1 MENLKKQLQN
11 IWENLAFQSKM
22 FFKSHD
28 SSIKWQIWLLILP
41 MWLTLISFYLNGWC
55 CAKMLDYI
63 SFWLS
68 NLAMIWYMF
77 FWKNTELYK
86 EYWEKV
92 LQLYKEV
99 ENYYKTKEEYNA
111 NDINNFIEQQKILN
125 TGQYKPSVVP
135 WSYAKVVKTIE
146 KEMGYANESVVWWKE
161 D

>member
-22 FFKSHD
+22 FFKSYD
-28 SSIKWQIWLLILP
+28 SSINWQILLMILP
-41 MWLTLISFYLNGWC
+41 MWLTLVSFYLNGWDW
-55 CAKMLDYI
+55 AKILDYI

-68 NLAMIWYMF
+68 ILAMVWYMF

-86 EYWEKV
+86 EYWEKF
-92 LQLYKEV
+92 LQFYKEV

-125 TGQYKPSVVP
+125 TEQYKPSVMP
-135 WSYAKVVKTIE
+135 WLHSKVAKKIE